1 MAQTWRLGR
10 SASNSLCSVR
20 AERVGW
26 TPQKSAPSSLSG
38 SCFVALSTPIAH
50 EHTLAP
56 HVLIVACLHGAPPFR
71 NAAAAFKQQRAHTC
85 VWVTAR
91 FDNPRPGVFHSMRER
106 DASHRVTRANQMW
119 TLFLLC
125 VDAIQVP

>member
-1 MAQTWRLGR
+1 MAPHR
-10 SASNSLCSVR
+10 
-20 AERVGW
+20 
-26 TPQKSAPSSLSG
+26 APSCALLGAVTLLS
-38 SCFVALSTPIAH
+38 VTPIAH

-125 VDAIQVP
+125 VDAIQVR